1 MLLLVFPAIAEINTF
16 TETVKRAAN
25 ISILVFSPLCFG
37 ANQ

>member
-16 TETVKRAAN
+16 AETVKRAAN
-25 ISILVFSPLCFG
+25 ISILLFSSLCFG